1 MKLFLFFF
9 LFQKSTGNDITHS
22 SQANSPRRLM
32 KQSAFESP
40 TNDNQS
46 NILNTVG
53 TPFAT
58 AAGKDAILTQRQRLR
73 KTGPFVV
80 HSQSIPDSRI
90 KYAGSWPP
98 PQYEAET
105 DNNNT
110 FAPPPTTGTTGQKQ
124 QVGILNELNHLPT

>member
-1 MKLFLFFF
+1 MILFFCSI
-9 LFQKSTGNDITHS
+9 QKSTGNDITHS

-40 TNDNQS
+40 INDNQ
-46 NILNTVG
+46 ILNTGG

-80 HSQSIPDSRI
+80 HSQSIPDSRT

-98 PQYEAET
+98 PQYESDSE
-105 DNNNT
+105 NNNN
-110 FAPPPTTGTTGQKQ
+110 FAQPTSTTGQKQ
-124 QVGILNELNHLPT
+124 QV